1 MTTANDHGTS
11 VEHPSAEKASG
22 PSVVLN
28 WVLGLSTILGAAAVV
43 IYAYMQV
50 LGTAGCSDK
59 TCPRLGPGEAG
70 YTLIIYGA
78 PTVAVIAVL
87 TTFFTARKP
96 RGILV
101 PIVAW
106 VLLLIAA
113 VVLAVSFTH

>member
-1 MTTANDHGTS
+1 MATSNGHDTS
-11 VEHPSAEKASG
+11 VEQASEKASG

-28 WVLGLSTILGAAAVV
+28 WVLGLSTLLGAAAVV

-59 TCPRLGPGEAG
+59 ACPRLGPGEVG
-70 YTLIIYGA
+70 YTVIVYGA
-78 PTVAVIAVL
+78 PAVAVLAVVA
-87 TTFFTARKP
+87 TFFTARSR

-106 VLLLIAA
+106 VLLVIAA
-113 VVLAVSFTH
+113 IVLAVTFQH